1 MSRKIGYAFLCKKGK
16 VRKKNQ
22 DNYWCM
28 GDFLPEENEGQQR
41 TITGQINL
49 KDLTGAFCVFDGLGG
64 EACGEIASSISATT
78 FNNIYKS
85 IVDLDVQSI
94 VDICYIMNR
103 NVCRFAKR
111 HKIQYM
117 GTTAAMLFFGK
128 KEVYACNLGDSR
140 IFLLRGNKLQKISV
154 DHVAEGTIFKKP
166 PLTQHIGI
174 PTDEFRIDPY
184 IVSLKIR
191 KGDRFLICSD
201 GLTDMLSFED
211 IEAFLVETHSIS
223 DCVNDMMK
231 MVYAKGAID
240 NTTIVLCEVR

>member
-16 VRKKNQ
+16 VREKNQ

-28 GDFLPEENEGQQR
+28 GDYLLQENEGQER
-41 TITGQINL
+41 TITGEINL
-49 KDLTGAFCVFDGLGG
+49 KEIKGAFCVFDGMGG
-64 EACGEIASSISATT
+64 EACGEVASSISATT

-85 IVDLDVQSI
+85 IVDFGVQSI
-94 VDICYIMNR
+94 VDMCYIMNK
-103 NVCRFAKR
+103 NVCRFAQR
-111 HKIQYM
+111 HNIQYM
-117 GTTAAMLFFGK
+117 GTTAAMLFFEN

-140 IFLLRGNKLQKISV
+140 IFLLRGDSLQKISV

-166 PLTQHIGI
+166 PLTQHLGI
-174 PTDEFRIDPY
+174 PRDDFKIDPY

-201 GLTDMLSFED
+201 GLTDMLSKED
-211 IEAFLVETHSIS
+211 IEAFMMETHNIE
-223 DCVNDMMK
+223 DCVNDMMEL
-231 MVYAKGAID
+231 VYARGAVD